1 MIFVV
6 NIWVEKE
13 FPMPKSNPVP
23 LDGQLCF
30 SLYATSIAIN
40 RLYKPMLDEFGI
52 TYPQYLVLS
61 ALWEGDG
68 QTITAIADRLALEP
82 STITPLVKR
91 LEVAALVTRA
101 RNAEDERK
109 VQVFLT
115 AKGKGLRAET
125 TCLTDALLRNSGMS
139 VKQLVDLNGQVQ
151 ALRKALTGA
160 H

>member
-1 MIFVV
+1 
-6 NIWVEKE
+6 
-13 FPMPKSNPVP
+13 MPKPDLVP

-30 SLYATSIAIN
+30 SLYSTSIAIN
-40 RLYKPMLDEFGI
+40 RLYKPMLDELGV

-61 ALWEGDG
+61 TLWEADG

-91 LEVAALVTRA
+91 LEVAGFVTRE

-115 AKGKGLRAET
+115 PKGKRLRVDSG
-125 TCLTDALLRNSGMS
+125 CLTDALLRNSGLS
-139 VKQLVDLNGQVQ
+139 VKEMIELNNRIQG
-151 ALRKALTGA
+151 LRKALTSETAG
-160 H
+160 